1 MVLPDTYSQEEK
13 SELERQFEELLR
25 CWKSRKN
32 EQDVDLVTE
41 AFLLAANAH
50 KDQRR
55 RSGEPYMYHPLAV
68 ATIIASEMGVGRTSI
83 ICALLHDVVEDTDYT
98 LDYISEHFGEKVA
111 KIVDGVT
118 KLTSEDLDKGM
129 HSPQAE
135 TFRKVIMSMS
145 VDIRVI
151 LVKLADRLHNMRT
164 LSAMPHHKQL
174 KIASE
179 TTQIYAPI
187 AYRLG
192 LYRVKIELDDL
203 CLKYINPSVFE
214 SVQKQ
219 LEEIREKKINELEE
233 FLAPVKTELE
243 QRGIKV
249 RTKVIERNVSSVWER
264 MVKFGMSLEEVYDVY
279 VVRIII
285 DCPKPEDEKIQCWET
300 FAVFTKYYYPDNK
313 KMRDWV
319 SFPKTNGY
327 SSIHAVFMN
336 KSGNWVETQIRT
348 ERMDETAENGFAAYW
363 KYRDKNSTAESGLD
377 LWMKV
382 VRNLV
387 QQADENHASAIEFID
402 NFKLDL
408 FNDEIFVFT
417 PKGDKITLPKGST
430 VLDFAYN
437 IHTDLGNHCVGANI
451 NKKLSPIQTELK
463 MGDQVEII
471 TSEHQEP
478 QEKWFDYLATSGAKS
493 RLKNG
498 IKDFRKSFKDKGK
511 AMLKEYFD
519 NAKID
524 FSKNNRNVLAEK
536 FNLSNRNDLYYM
548 VATNKIGQQDVE
560 NCLKKDEASWSEYL
574 VKYLTL
580 GIVRPSSERKNDKTE
595 EKPGENGVSGYVI
608 STCCNPIPGDDVVA
622 IQLPGQPI
630 QIHHPDCPEAQKLM
644 SRYGESIVKAHLQF
658 GDDFAFLATLKIL
671 AVNKMGFG
679 ATLFDIITNQE
690 KLDMQAMEMKIE
702 GGMVVAI
709 VSVYVNNLK
718 TLENLIDKVKKLE
731 LVKKVERVG
740 KRS

>member
-1 MVLPDTYSQEEK
+1 MTLPDTYSQEEK
-13 SELERQFEELLR
+13 IELERQFNELLQ

-32 EQDVDLVTE
+32 EQDVALVTE

-50 KDQRR
+50 KDARR

-68 ATIIASEMGVGRTSI
+68 ATIIAGEMGMGRTSI

-98 LDYISEHFGEKVA
+98 LEYISEHFGEKVA

-118 KLTSEDLDKGM
+118 KLTSEDFKEGAKSL
-129 HSPQAE
+129 QAE

-145 VDIRVI
+145 YDIRVI

-164 LSAMPHHKQL
+164 LSSMPHHKQL

-179 TTQIYAPI
+179 TAQIYAPI

-192 LYRVKIELDDL
+192 LYKVKIELDDL
-203 CLKYINPSVFE
+203 CLKYINPQVFE

-219 LEEIREKKINELEE
+219 LCEVREKKINELEE
-233 FLAPVKTELE
+233 FLAPVKAELDSM
-243 QRGIKV
+243 GIKV
-249 RTKVIERNVSSVWER
+249 RTMAIERNVSSVWER

-279 VVRIII
+279 VARIII
-285 DCPKPEDEKIQCWET
+285 DCPNVEDEKVKCWET

-336 KSGNWVETQIRT
+336 KKGNWVETQIRT
-348 ERMDETAENGFAAYW
+348 ERMDEIAENGFAAYW
-363 KYRDKNSTAESGLD
+363 KYRDQNSTAESGLD

-382 VRNLV
+382 VRDLV
-387 QQADENHASAIEFID
+387 QQADDNQASAIEFID
-402 NFKLDL
+402 SFKLDL

-417 PKGDKITLPKGST
+417 PNGDKITLPKGST

-437 IHTDLGNHCVGANI
+437 IHSDLGNHCVGANI
-451 NKKLSPIQTELK
+451 NKKLSPIHTELK
-463 MGDQVEII
+463 MGDQVEVI
-471 TSEHQEP
+471 TSEYQEP
-478 QEKWFDYLATSGAKS
+478 QEKWFDYLATSSAKS

-498 IKDFRKSFKDKGK
+498 IKDFRKVFKEKGK
-511 AMLKEYFD
+511 AMLREIFE
-519 NAKID
+519 NARID
-524 FSKNNRNVLAEK
+524 FSKQNRNTLAEK
-536 FNLSNRNDLYYM
+536 LNLATRNDLYYY
-548 VATNKIGQQDVE
+548 VAMNKVSQQDVE
-560 NCLKKDEASWSEYL
+560 NILKKNDASWSDYL
-574 VKYLTL
+574 LKYLTF
-580 GIVRPSSERKNDKTE
+580 GFVNPSKKNE
-595 EKPGENGVSGYVI
+595 EKTNDVDVAGYVI

-622 IQLPGQPI
+622 ISLPGEPV

-644 SRYGESIVKAHLQF
+644 SRHGESIVKARWQF

-679 ATLFDIITNQE
+679 AKLFDTITNQE

-718 TLENLIDKVKKLE
+718 TLENLIDKIKKID

-740 KRS
+740 KKA